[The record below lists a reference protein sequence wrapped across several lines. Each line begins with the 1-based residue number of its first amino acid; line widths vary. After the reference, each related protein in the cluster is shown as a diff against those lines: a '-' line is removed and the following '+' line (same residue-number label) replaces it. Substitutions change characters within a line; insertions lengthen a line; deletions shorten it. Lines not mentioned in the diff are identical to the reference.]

1 MNIMVLPALLL
12 VCVAPAMAQ
21 TDEPQYES
29 HIANVPSTGAITT
42 VSVGSNIHEY
52 SKSFS
57 YIAPVNDIE
66 MRGGQWL
73 LPLTVPA
80 GTQLTQVD
88 SKTKFKAC
96 TDNGQGP
103 CGLDD
108 DGDGTFDRMAQDF
121 VTSALKLK
129 VKVPYSLKRIVVDTS
144 ESFKQVILYQ
154 GATSDTLRLSYREFK
169 DNMARQAFTEELTIP
184 LDKTFPQ
191 DIAVKA
197 VKLRIHKINGLGMTY
212 EVLP

>member
-1 MNIMVLPALLL
+1 MRKAIILGLLIL
-12 VCVAPAMAQ
+12 AGAPVMAQ
-21 TDEPQYES
+21 VKEVAYTQIIE
-29 HIANVPSTGAITT
+29 NVPAVGIRKT

-57 YIAPVNDIE
+57 FDAPVTEIE
-66 MRGGQWL
+66 MKGGQWL
-73 LPLTVPA
+73 LPLVVPA
-80 GTQLTQVD
+80 GTVLRQVE
-88 SKTKFKAC
+88 SKSKFKAC
-96 TDNGQGP
+96 TDDGQGP

-129 VKVPYSLKRIVVDTS
+129 VKVPYAMKRVVVDS
-144 ESFKQVILYQ
+144 NESFKQVILYQ

-169 DNMARQAFTEELTIP
+169 NNMARDAFTEELTIP
-184 LDKTFPQ
+184 LTKTFPQ
-191 DIAVKA
+191 DVAVKA
-197 VKLRIHKINGLGMTY
+197 VKLRIHNIDGLGLTY

>member
-1 MNIMVLPALLL
+1 
-12 VCVAPAMAQ
+12 
-21 TDEPQYES
+21 
-29 HIANVPSTGAITT
+29 
-42 VSVGSNIHEY
+42 
-52 SKSFS
+52 
-57 YIAPVNDIE
+57 
-66 MRGGQWL
+66 
-73 LPLTVPA
+73 
-80 GTQLTQVD
+80 
-88 SKTKFKAC
+88 
-96 TDNGQGP
+96 
-103 CGLDD
+103 
-108 DGDGTFDRMAQDF
+108 MAQDF